1 MTKAKQNSEVSL
13 LEAAIVIGIVLLTLG
28 IPLILIPNLAPHV
41 PLISAIV
48 LLLLYGLTRS
58 KMSFSNLQAGMINS
72 VSEGMGAIYLF
83 FFIGILIASLMFAGS
98 IATLM
103 HAGLKIISCKLFY
116 LAVFVLTAILGVSI
130 GSSLTT
136 VATLGV
142 ALLGLARAL
151 DLNQAITTG
160 AIVSGAFFGDK
171 MSPLSDTTSLAA
183 GIVGIDL
190 FTHIKNMLST
200 TVPGFIISAL
210 FFASLSPFNTTVN
223 SDVLN
228 NFDLAI
234 TKTGLVHWSAF
245 IPLIAL
251 IMLSLLRLPSVI
263 SLILVSAISLI
274 IGNFLHPVSLSLL
287 GDLLFSGFKSNS
299 LTCQKLSPDIVNILD
314 RGGIN
319 SMFFSI
325 TIVILALSLG
335 GLLFTLGIIPT
346 ILQNIQTF
354 LKTRLQVT
362 LAVAITAISVNLIVG
377 EQYLSILLAGKTFV
391 PVYKRLDLPRK
402 FLARTLEDAGTVIN
416 PLVPWSVCGVF
427 ISNILSVKTVD
438 YAPFAIFCYIS
449 VWISLSTS
457 YKETPRQAR
466 NK

>member
-1 MTKAKQNSEVSL
+1 
-13 LEAAIVIGIVLLTLG
+13 
-28 IPLILIPNLAPHV
+28 
-41 PLISAIV
+41 
-48 LLLLYGLTRS
+48 
-58 KMSFSNLQAGMINS
+58 
-72 VSEGMGAIYLF
+72 
-83 FFIGILIASLMFAGS
+83 
-98 IATLM
+98 
-103 HAGLKIISCKLFY
+103 
-116 LAVFVLTAILGVSI
+116 
-130 GSSLTT
+130 
-136 VATLGV
+136 
-142 ALLGLARAL
+142 
-151 DLNQAITTG
+151 
-160 AIVSGAFFGDK
+160 
-171 MSPLSDTTSLAA
+171 
-183 GIVGIDL
+183 
-190 FTHIKNMLST
+190 
-200 TVPGFIISAL
+200 
-210 FFASLSPFNTTVN
+210 
-223 SDVLN
+223 
-228 NFDLAI
+228 
-234 TKTGLVHWSAF
+234 
-245 IPLIAL
+245 
-251 IMLSLLRLPSVI
+251 
-263 SLILVSAISLI
+263 
-274 IGNFLHPVSLSLL
+274 
-287 GDLLFSGFKSNS
+287 
-299 LTCQKLSPDIVNILD
+299 
-314 RGGIN
+314 
-319 SMFFSI
+319 MFFSI

>member
-13 LEAAIVIGIVLLTLG
+13 LEATIVIGIVLLTLG

-48 LLLLYGLTRS
+48 LLLLYGLTRR

-287 GDLLFSGFKSNS
+287 GDLLF
-299 LTCQKLSPDIVNILD
+299 P
-314 RGGIN
+314 
-319 SMFFSI
+319 
-325 TIVILALSLG
+325 AL
-335 GLLFTLGIIPT
+335 
-346 ILQNIQTF
+346 
-354 LKTRLQVT
+354 KVT
-362 LAVAITAISVNLIVG
+362 A
-377 EQYLSILLAGKTFV
+377 
-391 PVYKRLDLPRK
+391 
-402 FLARTLEDAGTVIN
+402 
-416 PLVPWSVCGVF
+416 
-427 ISNILSVKTVD
+427 
-438 YAPFAIFCYIS
+438 
-449 VWISLSTS
+449 
-457 YKETPRQAR
+457 
-466 NK
+466 